1 MNIAI
6 WIIIYLSKMK
16 GGNIDFQF
24 LIKNLKNDEKTILTL
39 YYCEKYTTKE
49 ISVILRKNESTI
61 RSKISRAINKLKK
74 EYLYKED

>member
-1 MNIAI
+1 
-6 WIIIYLSKMK
+6 MK

-39 YYCEKYTTKE
+39 YYCEQYTTKE
-49 ISVILRKNESTI
+49 ISAILRKNESTI
-61 RSKISRAINKLKK
+61 RSKISRAIKKLKK